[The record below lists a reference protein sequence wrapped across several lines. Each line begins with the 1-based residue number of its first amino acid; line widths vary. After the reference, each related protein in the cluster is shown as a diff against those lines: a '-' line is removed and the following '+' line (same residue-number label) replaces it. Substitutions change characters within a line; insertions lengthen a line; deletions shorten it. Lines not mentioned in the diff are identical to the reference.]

1 MLGAASEL
9 RGERICKLWT
19 AYATTGNQIAG
30 AVGVDLN
37 QRPQCTTTH
46 GGQIFS
52 VLLFLSRKAL
62 FLRAIAFCL
71 VDATG
76 QISLV
81 FVLREQI
88 SLFFLTWLVDVSMS

>member
-37 QRPQCTTTH
+37 QRPQCTTICNDK
-46 GGQIFS
+46 G
-52 VLLFLSRKAL
+52 R
-62 FLRAIAFCL
+62 
-71 VDATG
+71 
-76 QISLV
+76 
-81 FVLREQI
+81 
-88 SLFFLTWLVDVSMS
+88 